1 MSFHLVQEWADT
13 RLAYD
18 TDSVAFVGHYVLVDL
33 DKYVY
38 IWTPDSYIAEALSET
53 LHSVTKAKHVPEGVS
68 KWHAYQ
74 KYQVKFEDFLK
85 ETKHIVH
92 VLAYSHC
99 KTWKRHTKFGFQKAI
114 S

>member
-53 LHSVTKAKHVPEGVS
+53 LHSVTKPNM
-68 KWHAYQ
+68 
-74 KYQVKFEDFLK
+74 FLRVYPNGTLIK
-85 ETKHIVH
+85 ST
-92 VLAYSHC
+92 
-99 KTWKRHTKFGFQKAI
+99 R
-114 S
+114 